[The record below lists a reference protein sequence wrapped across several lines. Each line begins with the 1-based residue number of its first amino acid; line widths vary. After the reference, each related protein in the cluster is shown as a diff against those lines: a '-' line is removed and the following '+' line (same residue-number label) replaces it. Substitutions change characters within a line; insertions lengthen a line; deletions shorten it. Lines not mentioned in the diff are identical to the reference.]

1 MSRRARA
8 GVPVTGRYGAGA
20 IGTAAGQGGGKPS
33 FGPAEVG
40 VMKPPRGR
48 RGLAMRTAMRGFKR
62 GGKA

>member
-1 MSRRARA
+1 MRRARPGA
-8 GVPVTGRYGAGA
+8 SVGGRYAAGA
-20 IGTAAGQGGGKPS
+20 MASAAGQGGGKPS
-33 FGPAEVG
+33 FGPADVG